1 MGSDCGDDSTAFGL
15 VLLGMGLAV
24 LASVGS
30 TFGLILQKLAQLQND
45 ALPPEEQYT
54 KTGSLICS
62 PTWIFGLVLLVAVP
76 FPLDLV
82 AFSLAPQSLVVPL
95 TGVTLILNQVIAPFI
110 LKEKVTCIDWMAT
123 AVITVGI
130 VFTTAFGSH
139 CSYEYTVDQM
149 IDFFDPLAFQIAE
162 SFFLVSMIFCWWWVT
177 WGAKSCCSEAK
188 VDQHRSLAYG
198 YMSGAVGGQQQI
210 FLKATGELLETSV
223 NGKGEWDRWES
234 WALTLTC
241 VALAVGQIQ
250 LLNKGLGLWTAVK
263 YLPVYNVCLIL
274 CSTTYGSIFYQE
286 YKGLDTLGYIMFP
299 IGVTIVVAGS
309 LVLTLKNEPGTT
321 QDPTVAPCNP
331 TKGKTDETPCSGII
345 TEPPDSPKD
354 FKGRT
359 DDTGEERPKS
369 PIKDANPVQLAYPVV
384 FQNGYNSPLCSP
396 KDLKPRWKSAIHVT
410 AEQSIAT
417 LPEMG
422 TASIGTPVKILDKIV
437 TRAVLPPIQT
447 STRSAS
453 GSEAAAL
460 RPGLAARPV
469 LAPIT
474 RPHAAPERTPTPG
487 SEHRKRSKHKVKEG
501 SPRKVKGERRMS
513 KGSPK
518 PSPKSSPRKGKGS
531 SPTSSPRTSP
541 SKSGKG
547 ADNKGE

>member
-1 MGSDCGDDSTAFGL
+1 
-15 VLLGMGLAV
+15 LL
-24 LASVGS
+24 
-30 TFGLILQKLAQLQND
+30 LQKLAQVQND
-45 ALPPEEQYT
+45 ELPPEEQYT

-62 PTWIFGLVLLVAVP
+62 PTWILGLVLLVAVP

-110 LKEKVTCIDWMAT
+110 LKEKVTCIDWVAT

-162 SFFLVSMIFCWWWVT
+162 SFFVVSMIFCWWWVT
-177 WGAKSCCSEAK
+177 WGAESLCSEAK
-188 VDQHRSLAYG
+188 VDQHKALAYG

-223 NGKGEWDRWES
+223 NGKGEWDRWEA
-234 WALTLTC
+234 WLLTLSC
-241 VALAVGQIQ
+241 VVLAVGQIQ

-286 YKGLDTLGYIMFP
+286 YKGLDELGYIMFP

-309 LVLTLKNEPGTT
+309 LVLTLKNEAGTT
-321 QDPTVAPCNP
+321 QDPTVAPGSPN
-331 TKGKTDETPCSGII
+331 KGNETQCSGIT
-345 TEPPDSPKD
+345 TEPPDSPRD

-384 FQNGYNSPLCSP
+384 FQNGYASPICSP

-410 AEQSIAT
+410 AEQSIAA

-422 TASIGTPVKILDKIV
+422 TASIGTPVKRHDKIV
-437 TRAVLPPIQT
+437 TRAALPPIQT

-453 GSEAAAL
+453 DAATS

-474 RPHAAPERTPTPG
+474 RPHGDRTGPPETTPTPG
-487 SEHRKRSKHKVKEG
+487 SEHRKRSKHKVRDG

-531 SPTSSPRTSP
+531 SPATSPRASP